1 MYCVQV
7 LSLIDKRLVFKSNL
21 MLDSQAIRLKDLLL
35 SKFDLTG
42 LRVVVVNTYDGTE
55 LC

>member
-7 LSLIDKRLVFKSNL
+7 LSQIDKRIVFKSKL
-21 MLDSQAIRLKDLLL
+21 MLDSQAIKLKDLLL
-35 SKFDLTG
+35 SKFDLAG
-42 LRVVVVNTYDGTE
+42 LSVVVVNTYDGTE